1 MAIRI
6 ETYQTEENLFGKSHW
21 WGFPDLPEGI
31 DFPCRGEKDE
41 EGLEDTL
48 TFICQLNLADVKP
61 YDADNLLPR
70 QGMLYFFADLDYLL
84 GDVDA
89 ECEGLGFWPADAY
102 NVLYAPTDTNLCT
115 HRICWADG
123 SSATLPAEAISF
135 KEVSDKAD
143 GHKLLG
149 MPFFDEVTWEAEGM
163 LSLLQIDEDERWGLR
178 LFDMGNLN
186 FLITPE
192 ALAARDFTKVK
203 LYFHS
208 L

>member
-1 MAIRI
+1 MAIKI
-6 ETYQTEENLFGKSHW
+6 KTYQTTDHLIGKSHW
-21 WGFPDLPEGI
+21 WGFPDLPEGV

-41 EGLEDTL
+41 DGAEDTL

-61 YDADNLLPR
+61 YDTDHLLPTE
-70 QGMLYFFADLDYLL
+70 GMLYFFADLDYFL
-84 GDVDA
+84 GDMDT
-89 ECEGLGFWPADAY
+89 ECEGLGFWPTEAY
-102 NVLYAPTDTNLCT
+102 RVIFAPTNTNLCT
-115 HRICWADG
+115 HQIRWEDG
-123 SSATLPAEAISF
+123 TSATLPAEAISL
-135 KEVSDKAD
+135 KEVSDKTD

-149 MPFFDEVTWEAEGM
+149 IPFYDEIVWEAEGM

-178 LFDMGNLN
+178 FYDMGNLN

-192 ALAARDFTKVK
+192 ALTTRDFTNVK

>member
-6 ETYQTEENLFGKSHW
+6 ETYQTEENLFGMSHW

-48 TFICQLNLADVKP
+48 TFVCQLNLADVKQF
-61 YDADNLLPR
+61 DADNLLPR
-70 QGMLYFFADLDYLL
+70 QGMLYFFADFDYLL

-89 ECEGLGFWPADAY
+89 ECKGLGFWPADAY
-102 NVLYAPTDTNLCT
+102 NVIYAPTDTNLCT

-123 SSATLPAEAISF
+123 SPATLPAEAISF
-135 KEVSDKAD
+135 KEVPDKAD

-149 MPFFDEVTWEAEGM
+149 MPFFDEVSWETEGM